1 MSKRDYY
8 EVLGVEKT
16 AGDEEIKKAYRRLA
30 RQLHPDVNKDNPK
43 EAETKFKEVNEAY
56 SVLSDPQKRAAYDQ
70 YGHAAN
76 DPNFGAGGFG
86 GFGGSGDFGFEG
98 FGDIFDMFFG
108 TGRSGGSRQKTGPQ
122 RGNDLRYDMEI
133 TFEEAAFGKETTI
146 EIPRTEICGTC
157 KGNCAKPGTPIKTC
171 PACNGAGQVQVTQNT
186 AFGRF
191 VNVRTCEKCR
201 GAGKTIET
209 PCPECGGTGRVHK
222 NRKIDVKIPAGVEN
236 GSRLRVSGEGEAGL
250 RGGSNGD
257 LYIYIYV
264 KVHSKFERQGND
276 VISELKLSVTQA
288 TLGTTVMVETID
300 GKVELKVPEGTQY
313 GTTFRLRGHG
323 IPLLRGHGRGDHHV
337 RVKIVVPSKLTG
349 EQRELLRKLAVS
361 FGEEAG
367 DDDKGFMGKVK
378 DAFK

>member
-8 EVLGVEKT
+8 EVLGVGKNAT
-16 AGDEEIKKAYRRLA
+16 DDEIKKAFRRLA
-30 RQLHPDVNKDNPK
+30 RQLHPDVNKENPK
-43 EAETKFKEVNEAY
+43 EAEAKFKEVNEAY

-70 YGHAAN
+70 FGHAAN
-76 DPNFGAGGFG
+76 DPNFGGGGF
-86 GFGGSGDFGFEG
+86 GSGDFGFEG
-98 FGDIFDMFFG
+98 FNDIFDMFFG
-108 TGRSGGSRQKTGPQ
+108 GSGRSSRQKNGPQ

-133 TFEEAAFGKETTI
+133 TFEEAAFGKDTTV
-146 EIPRTEICGTC
+146 EIPRTEVCPNC
-157 KGNCAKPGTPIKTC
+157 KGNAAKPGTPIKTC
-171 PACNGAGQVQVTQNT
+171 SSCNGTGQVQVTQNT

-191 VNVRTCEKCR
+191 VNVRTCDRCR

-209 PCPECGGTGRVHK
+209 PCPECSGTGRVHK

-264 KVHSKFERQGND
+264 KSHSKFERQGND

-288 TLGTTVMVETID
+288 ALGTTVLVDTLD
-300 GKVELKVPEGTQY
+300 GKVELKVPPATQHGTL
-313 GTTFRLRGHG
+313 FRLRGHG
-323 IPLLRGHGRGDHHV
+323 VPYLRGHGRGDHHV
-337 RVKIVVPSKLTG
+337 RVKIIVPTRLSN
-349 EQRELLRKLAVS
+349 EQRELFKKLAIS
-361 FGEEAG
+361 FGEEIN

>member
-8 EVLGVEKT
+8 EVLGVEKS

-30 RQLHPDVNKDNPK
+30 RQLHPDVNKDNQK

-70 YGHAAN
+70 FGHAAN
-76 DPNFGAGGFG
+76 DPNFGGFG
-86 GFGGSGDFGFEG
+86 TGGNGDFGFEG

-108 TGRSGGSRQKTGPQ
+108 AGRNNSHQKNGPQ

-146 EIPRTEICGTC
+146 EIPRTEICSSC
-157 KGNCAKPGTPIKTC
+157 KGNGAKPGTPIKTC

-191 VNVRTCEKCR
+191 VNVRTCEKCKGVGR
-201 GAGKTIET
+201 TIET
-209 PCPECGGTGRVHK
+209 PCPECGGGSRVHK
-222 NRKIDVKIPAGVEN
+222 NRKIEVKIPAGVES
-236 GSRLRVSGEGEAGL
+236 GSRLRISSEGEAGL
-250 RGGSNGD
+250 RGGSSGD
-257 LYIYIYV
+257 LYIYIYI
-264 KVHSKFERQGND
+264 KAHNKFERQGND
-276 VISELKLSVTQA
+276 VISELKLSITQA

-300 GKVELKVPEGTQY
+300 GKVELKVPEGTQH

-323 IPLLRGHGRGDHHV
+323 IPFLRGHGRGDHHV
-337 RVKIVVPSKLTG
+337 RVKIVVPAKLTG
-349 EQRELLRKLAVS
+349 EQRELIRKLAVS
-361 FGEEAG
+361 FGESLG
-367 DDDKGFMGKVK
+367 DDDKGLMGKVK